1 MGDRAEKVKTLPAQ
15 QEARIN
21 EDIGRAK
28 NMLNLLRKELKE
40 GRELS
45 HFEAARKTWE
55 KADTGIREAAAE
67 YEHAEVPKA
76 QEILDIEKRIEEE
89 HRKLLICAAVA
100 AGEAALTASKSKL
113 AADNLHLQPLRGAD
127 GTTSETTSAPLELS
141 RDAEWMKAN
150 KDVVLVLE
158 PRRTRSGAMDDVE
171 CARKLLMDAT
181 FFFSSAHAVPCY
193 EAFTRENGSV
203 FLGIPEQE
211 HKRKIQALQ
220 EAIDEEIERLSC
232 WSAGEAALAAAQCM
246 LLKGDVAGA
255 KEERATA
262 VYAFEQAKTDRRIEM
277 TCLYDQIVQLE
288 QQVLDIT
295 TIYTCR
301 TRWCGVFTNT
311 TQTHRRRRD

>member
-1 MGDRAEKVKTLPAQ
+1 MGDRAEKVKTLPAH

-45 HFEAARKTWE
+45 HFEAARKTWD

-67 YEHAEVPKA
+67 YEHAGVPKA

-100 AGEAALTASKSKL
+100 AGEAALTTSKSKL
-113 AADNLHLQPLRGAD
+113 QTPRGAD

-181 FFFSSAHAVPCY
+181 FFFASAHAVPCY
-193 EAFTRENGSV
+193 EEFTRENGSV

-211 HKRKIQALQ
+211 HKRKIKALQ

-232 WSAGEAALAAAQCM
+232 WSAGEAALAAARCM

-277 TCLYDQIVQLE
+277 TYLNDQIVQLE
-288 QQVLDIT
+288 QQVL
-295 TIYTCR
+295 
-301 TRWCGVFTNT
+301 TRYHDNLHVKNKMVRCF
-311 TQTHRRRRD
+311 H